1 MSEHEDPDLP
11 PLPHEIRFEIQAFR
25 AVKPKKALEQRISK
39 ALDASKEAL
48 GSSAEGEGEERG
60 SNRSSFPLSFP
71 LPRAFAL
78 GAAALVLAIA
88 GGIGLQRY
96 ASRGADRQATTL
108 AVKLSDDGDEH
119 TWVDLPIETHRHP
132 EGEAAVYADTP
143 ASVTLHL
150 PHASIE
156 ASRMTSCSTRRCVHH
171 WKAAPAG
178 ASRAPSPR
186 VGIKAPGRYEVTVKH
201 TSPDLHYE
209 ESFVIHATKE

>member
-1 MSEHEDPDLP
+1 MSEHEEPELP

-25 AVKPKKALEQRISK
+25 TVRPKRALEQRISK

-48 GSSAEGEGEERG
+48 GGSAEAKGEERG
-60 SNRSSFPLSFP
+60 STRSW
-71 LPRAFAL
+71 LPFSRPFAFAMG
-78 GAAALVLAIA
+78 GAGLLLAMA
-88 GGIGLQRY
+88 GAFGLQKLG
-96 ASRGADRQATTL
+96 SPSADRQATTL
-108 AVKLSDDGDEH
+108 DVKLTDDGDEN

-150 PHASIE
+150 PHATTE
-156 ASRMTSCSTRRCVHH
+156 ASRLTSCSTRRCVHH
-171 WKAAPAG
+171 WKSAPTG
-178 ASRAPSPR
+178 TSRSLSPR

-201 TSPDLHYE
+201 TSSDLHYE

>member
-1 MSEHEDPDLP
+1 MSEHEDPELP
-11 PLPHEIRFEIQAFR
+11 PLPHELRFEIQAFR

-48 GSSAEGEGEERG
+48 GASAEAEEEERDA
-60 SNRSSFPLSFP
+60 NRSWFPF
-71 LPRAFAL
+71 PRAFAL
-78 GAAALVLAIA
+78 GAATLLIAVA
-88 GGIGLQRY
+88 GGIGIQKL
-96 ASRGADRQATTL
+96 GGHTFDRQETL
-108 AVKLSDDGDEH
+108 AVKLLDDGDEH
-119 TWVDLPIETHRHP
+119 TWVDLPIETHRHR

-156 ASRMTSCSTRRCVHH
+156 ASRLTSCSTRRCVHH
-171 WKAAPAG
+171 WKAAPTEAG
-178 ASRAPSPR
+178 TSQAPPPR

-209 ESFVIHATKE
+209 ESFVINATR